1 MAKKLSNNLFRAI
14 LTFSLVSFVFLFYSI
29 SSKAAGTGV
38 VSITSAT
45 ISEGNVVVIAAAS
58 DLPDSDD
65 GIYYLYAEKTYQD
78 TPTGNLVATAPVGPS
93 AVFAFPLNYG
103 AANCHLYEKFQV
115 AVLQGGA
122 VVPLCAAKYI
132 SNPEALA
139 HVSLPKKNTGK
150 KGLILDGAKIGNGN
164 TEVLTLGVQQGA
176 YNINLEDVI
185 GGNKVIPYT
194 YNGKTYYY
202 DSSYMS
208 QYDHCVRITSSQGI
222 GLTMVLLNPYAA
234 GEEYMISPY
243 ARGGIGKTRSSYYLM
258 NTSED
263 AGLEALEAVVSFLA
277 DRYDGQHGV
286 GQVDNW
292 VIANEVNAK
301 DYWNYAG
308 AMDIATYARLYA
320 DSLRVCYT
328 AIKSQNANA
337 TVCLSLDNEWT
348 SVAGGANYTARTTIE
363 HINAYVKAQGDFD
376 WALAFHPYNYPMA
389 WTSFWT
395 PKNEKTAA
403 MIQHTIDSPYIS
415 MENIEQLT
423 DYMSL
428 DFMRGTR
435 GQVRDI
441 LLTEI
446 GYSSRQGE
454 ASQAAAMIYAYYR
467 TMTNQH
473 LDMIVFNRQTDF
485 ASEVKN
491 GLSVGLSYQNGARK
505 QAFDAFANMNGA
517 NAENYK
523 NFAANY
529 AGIAD
534 WNAAMNAR

>member
-1 MAKKLSNNLFRAI
+1 MKNILRTF
-14 LTFSLVSFVFLFYSI
+14 LTFSLITFVFLFFSI
-29 SSKAAGTGV
+29 DSKAAGTGA

-45 ISEGNVVVIAAAS
+45 ISGGEVVVIAAAS

-78 TPTGNLVATAPVGPS
+78 NPTGNVVATAPVGPD
-93 AVFAFPLNYG
+93 AVFVFPLNYG
-103 AANCHLYEKFQV
+103 TTACHLYEKFQV

-139 HVSLPKKNTGK
+139 HVSLPKKNNGK

-185 GGNKVIPYT
+185 GGNRVIPYN
-194 YNGKTYYY
+194 YNGKTYYF

-243 ARGGIGKTRSSYYLM
+243 ARGGIGKSKSSYYLM

-263 AGLEALEAVVSFLA
+263 AGLEALEAVVSYLA
-277 DRYDGQHGV
+277 NRYDGQHGV

-308 AMDIATYARLYA
+308 AMDVATYARLYA
-320 DSLRVCYT
+320 DSLRVCYM
-328 AIKSQNANA
+328 AIRSQNANA

-348 SVAGGANYTARTTIE
+348 SVAGGANYTARTTLE

-389 WTSFWT
+389 WTNFWS
-395 PKNEKTAA
+395 PKSAKTAA
-403 MIQHTIDSPYIS
+403 MIRHSIDSPYIS

-428 DFMRGTR
+428 EFMRGTR

-446 GYSSRQGE
+446 GYSSNQGE
-454 ASQAAAMIYAYYR
+454 ANQAAAMIYAYHR
-467 TMTNQH
+467 TVTNQY

-485 ASEVKN
+485 PVEVRN

-505 QAFDAFANMNGA
+505 QSFDAFANMNGA

-523 NFAANY
+523 NFAANF

-534 WNAAMNAR
+534 WNAAMYAR